1 MKKNQILVFT
11 DVVFGDIR
19 GMIIDNE
26 PWFVGVDITRALG
39 YENPRDALK
48 KNVDK
53 EDKRFKTLNLDDNT
67 INYPRMRITY
77 AGSENVEIST
87 LARNEKKPKNSG
99 AKRVTMVNE
108 SGLYSLIFG
117 SQLPEAKAFKRWVTS
132 EVLPSIRKTGA
143 YVANWNRIREWGKQA
158 RLELTDAIKASGENE
173 RLHGHAYALYTDLV
187 YKIVFGKTAKQLKRL
202 KRLDTDIELCNSFT
216 DDELKYVSAV
226 ESFIAGLLYMGLT
239 YVQIK
244 EMATAYGA
252 KRLEG

>member
-11 DVVFGDIR
+11 DVVFGEIR

-26 PWFVGVDITRALG
+26 PWFVGVDIARALG
-39 YENPRDALK
+39 YERPRDAILD
-48 KNVDK
+48 NVDK
-53 EDKRFKTLNLDDNT
+53 EDKCFKMLNLDEDAAK
-67 INYPRMRITY
+67 YLRRCITD
-77 AGSENVEIST
+77 AGPENVEIST
-87 LARNEKKPKNSG
+87 LARNEKKLKNSG
-99 AKRVTMVNE
+99 NKRVTMVNE

-202 KRLDTDIELCNSFT
+202 KCIDTDIELRNSFT
-216 DDELKYVSAV
+216 DDELKRVSAI
-226 ESFIAGLLYMGLT
+226 ESFIAGLLYMGLEYT
-239 YVQIK
+239 QIK
-244 EMATAYGA
+244 ELATTYGA